1 MRNGR
6 PGDHPKV
13 VQQVM
18 RFQSIALTMLLLAM
32 PAPAQEK
39 VGLPK
44 SDSSVECSL
53 GAADLDALKG
63 STAELILKNGKRVAD
78 VTLVKF
84 VRGPNK
90 DTVRTLLYR
99 RPKSKRSR
107 SFRADL
113 LSRIIVAE
121 KAYDL
126 APSGTR
132 KSHVL
137 VDVAEKNKVVTARLK
152 TGGHRLW
159 PILSAKQQAEAVRE
173 HKDFLETVRTAFPGL
188 SLRLYETKFFLFF
201 TDMPAAHIAG
211 YIAQLDNMNVELG
224 KKFGIP
230 QGENIW
236 RGKAV
241 FVVFVNQASFV
252 QFESKFMKLGPAATS
267 RKHGICHQSGNGNVI
282 VAGFR
287 GDDPRLFAQVLVH
300 ETTHGYL
307 HRFKSSARIPSWLNE
322 GIAEWVSAV
331 VVRSS
336 RVPQKRQQE
345 AVLRLKR
352 TGVIGQ
358 SFFDKK
364 IEAWHYGVASKIT
377 DSLIKANP
385 RAFGSWI
392 VSIKEGIDWTEGLR
406 RTFGITPGQLI
417 QAYGRSIGLPMI
429 RLQ

>member
-1 MRNGR
+1 MRR
-6 PGDHPKV
+6 CV
-13 VQQVM
+13 
-18 RFQSIALTMLLLAM
+18 RFGLTMLLLAV

-39 VGLPK
+39 LGKASLPK

-53 GAADLDALKG
+53 GAADLDALNG
-63 STAELILKNGKRVAD
+63 STAELVLQNGKRVAD
-78 VTLVKF
+78 ITLVKF

-90 DTVRTLLYR
+90 DTVRTVIYR
-99 RPKSKRSR
+99 KLKTKKSR
-107 SFRADL
+107 SFRADS
-113 LSRIIVAE
+113 LSRIIVAQ
-121 KAYDL
+121 KTYDL
-126 APSGTR
+126 VPSGTR
-132 KSHVL
+132 KSRLL

-152 TGGHRLW
+152 AGRHRLW
-159 PILSAKQQAEAVRE
+159 PILSAKQQAEAVQE

-211 YIAQLDNMNVELG
+211 YVAQLDNMNVELG
-224 KKFGIP
+224 KQFGVP

-241 FVVFVNQASFV
+241 FIVFVNQASFV
-252 QFESKFMKLGPAATS
+252 HFESKFMKLDRAATN

-282 VAGFR
+282 VACFR

-345 AVLRLKR
+345 AVLRLKQ

-358 SFFDKK
+358 SFFEKK
-364 IEAWHYGVASKIT
+364 IEAWHYGVASKII

-392 VSIKEGIDWTEGLR
+392 VSIKEGIDWSEGLR

>member
-1 MRNGR
+1 MRSC
-6 PGDHPKV
+6 V
-13 VQQVM
+13 
-18 RFQSIALTMLLLAM
+18 RFGLAVLLIAV
-32 PAPAQEK
+32 PAPAQKNPGK
-39 VGLPK
+39 VGR
-44 SDSSVECSL
+44 SVECSVT
-53 GAADLDALKG
+53 AEQLDALNG
-63 STAELILKNGKRVAD
+63 STAEFVLANGKRVAN

-84 VRGPNK
+84 VRGPDK
-90 DTVRTLLYR
+90 DIVRTVIYR
-99 RPKSKRSR
+99 RFKSKKSR
-107 SFRADL
+107 SFRADSL
-113 LSRIIVAE
+113 ARIIVAG

-126 APSGTR
+126 VSVAAL
-132 KSHVL
+132 KSCVL
-137 VDVAEKNKVVTARLK
+137 VDVAEKNKVVAARLK
-152 TGGHRLW
+152 AKRKRVW

-173 HKDFLETVRTAFPGL
+173 HKDFLETVRRSFPAL
-188 SLRLYETKFFLFF
+188 PLRLYETKFFLFF
-201 TDMPAAHIAG
+201 TDMPPARIAG

-224 KKFGIP
+224 KKFGVP

-241 FVVFVNQASFV
+241 FIVFVNPASFV

-282 VAGFR
+282 VACFH
-287 GDDPRLFAQVLVH
+287 GDDPRIFAQVLVH

-345 AVLRLKR
+345 AVLRLKQ
-352 TGVIGQ
+352 TGVIGP

-377 DSLIKANP
+377 DSLIKADP

-392 VSIKEGIDWTEGLR
+392 VSIKEGIDWAEGLQN
-406 RTFGITPGQLI
+406 TFGITPQQLI